1 MMMLVKAALIV
12 VFVIPLAVLCLF
24 AVLEADRMQ
33 LEEENAKRRA
43 EIDEA
48 QTTRKYRRAQYTQAM
63 KERNA

>member
-43 EIDEA
+43 EIAEA
-48 QTTRKYRRAQYTQAM
+48 KTTRKYRRAQYTQAM

>member
-12 VFVIPLAVLCLF
+12 VFVIPLVVLCLF

-43 EIDEA
+43 EITEA

>member
-1 MMMLVKAALIV
+1 MLTMIKAALIV
-12 VFVIPLAVLCLF
+12 VFVIPIVVLCLF

-43 EIDEA
+43 EIAET